1 MVLEKGERETRTFK
15 IKKEKKKHFFL
26 SKKRAALYSVAI
38 TAFLSNTRAHI
49 QLHFSVV
56 DQ

>member
-1 MVLEKGERETRTFK
+1 MVLEKGERNK
-15 IKKEKKKHFFL
+15 KHKKEKNIFL
-26 SKKRAALYSVAI
+26 CKKRAALYSVAI
-38 TAFLSNTRAHI
+38 TAFLSNTHART